1 MYQGVKPLFKN
12 SNTITH
18 QKNKKEFLNSPT
30 ISGPFRTFVTTIQLI
45 VKHLNITT
53 IKKTNILK
61 DTTMTQITFVCTG
74 NVCRSAAAEAI
85 LKKMVEI
92 RQIPDVT
99 VNSVGTLNL
108 QSAHRDG
115 VMTTIAAGYG
125 YPMTGRS
132 TFRSREVFMN
142 ADLIL
147 VMTYTHKLEVQNL
160 LPYEHWGRIRLF
172 MEYCFGKDVPVE
184 DPSYMPE
191 SVYRQ
196 TFVVL
201 EKGCRVIADRLE
213 AGLEEIPWGA
223 E

>member
-1 MYQGVKPLFKN
+1 
-12 SNTITH
+12 
-18 QKNKKEFLNSPT
+18 
-30 ISGPFRTFVTTIQLI
+30 
-45 VKHLNITT
+45 
-53 IKKTNILK
+53 
-61 DTTMTQITFVCTG
+61 MTQVTFVCTG

-85 LKKMVEI
+85 LKKMVEE
-92 RQIPDVT
+92 RQIPDVE

-115 VMTTIAAGYG
+115 VMAQIAAGHG

-132 TFRSREVFMN
+132 TFRSREVFMA

-191 SVYRQ
+191 SVYQ
-196 TFVVL
+196 CTFEIL
-201 EKGCRVIADRLE
+201 EKGCRIIADRLKD
-213 AGLEEIPWGA
+213 GLDETPWDV